1 MSSDDSSATADALIA
16 AMREVLGPLARL
28 AVARGL
34 PHATLDDLLK
44 QALVDAADR
53 SHAELP
59 PHRRVSRVTTATG
72 IHRREVSRLIAALRE
87 GRAQQPPASRSHA
100 SELFTRWRTDR
111 AYCDLR
117 GSPAELARQGPV
129 PSFESLAQ
137 CITRDVHPRSLL
149 DELLRLGM
157 AAHDTELDTVRLVRE
172 AFVPQGDEIR
182 MLQVLGRNLGSHLQA
197 AVDNLLHDNR
207 SHFEQ
212 ALFADGLSV
221 ASVTEFRQLVRD
233 QWQGL
238 LDALVPAL
246 EAMVARDAV
255 PDGAAD
261 TGSPTET
268 VRHQIRL
275 GLFTFSQAQ
284 AVLPAL
290 PVAASTT
297 QPMR

>member
-1 MSSDDSSATADALIA
+1 MHEPATI
-16 AMREVLGPLARL
+16 
-28 AVARGL
+28 
-34 PHATLDDLLK
+34 
-44 QALVDAADR
+44 
-53 SHAELP
+53 
-59 PHRRVSRVTTATG
+59 
-72 IHRREVSRLIAALRE
+72 
-87 GRAQQPPASRSHA
+87 
-100 SELFTRWRTDR
+100 
-111 AYCDLR
+111 
-117 GSPAELARQGPV
+117 
-129 PSFESLAQ
+129 
-137 CITRDVHPRSLL
+137 
-149 DELLRLGM
+149 
-157 AAHDTELDTVRLVRE
+157 E

-182 MLQVLGRNLGSHLQA
+182 MLQVLGRNLGNHLQA

>member
-1 MSSDDSSATADALIA
+1 M
-16 AMREVLGPLARL
+16 LGPPARL

-44 QALVDAADR
+44 QALVEAADR
-53 SHAELP
+53 SHTELP
-59 PHRRVSRVTTATG
+59 PHRRVNRITAATG
-72 IHRREVSRLIAALRE
+72 IHRREVSSLIAALRE

-100 SELFTRWRTDR
+100 SELFTHWRTDR
-111 AYCDLR
+111 AYCDRR
-117 GSPAELARQGPV
+117 GSAAELVRQGPA
-129 PSFESLAQ
+129 PSFESLAE

-157 AAHDTELDTVRLVRE
+157 AAHDTELDTVSLVRE

-182 MLQVLGRNLGSHLQA
+182 MLQVLGRNLGNHLQA
-197 AVDNLLHDNR
+197 AVDKLLHDNR
-207 SHFEQ
+207 RHFEQ

-238 LDALVPAL
+238 LDALVPVL
-246 EAMVARDAV
+246 EAMVARDAA
-255 PDGAAD
+255 DGAAD
-261 TGSPTET
+261 TGSPPET
-268 VRHQIRL
+268 VRHQIRR

-284 AVLPAL
+284 AGLPAW

-297 QPMR
+297 QPVR